1 MVVQYLTKY
10 YSLYN
15 NLNYAN
21 SHIFIS
27 SHPYDKRVSK
37 DNSLMMSSLPKP
49 CPLNTSQKIILHFA
63 VPLLGINQK
72 ETSKYGKNNIEAF
85 PCIFISTL
93 LSTVTLTFTT
103 EQPQAKWITIFT

>member
-1 MVVQYLTKY
+1 MAFIKWLVLIAGTAIYTCILYHPTTTLPAKKIADCCDKLRMVVQYLTKY

-49 CPLNTSQKIILHFA
+49 CPL
-63 VPLLGINQK
+63 
-72 ETSKYGKNNIEAF
+72 Y
-85 PCIFISTL
+85 
-93 LSTVTLTFTT
+93 
-103 EQPQAKWITIFT
+103 

>member
-1 MVVQYLTKY
+1 MAFIKWLVLIAGTAIYTHAFYITPPQHYLLKKIAHCCDNLRMVVQYLTKY

-49 CPLNTSQKIILHFA
+49 CPLH
-63 VPLLGINQK
+63 
-72 ETSKYGKNNIEAF
+72 
-85 PCIFISTL
+85 
-93 LSTVTLTFTT
+93 
-103 EQPQAKWITIFT
+103 

>member
-1 MVVQYLTKY
+1 MIIRMLFSLINMNGFHKMAGFNSWYSYIYMHSISPHHNITCLDCCDKLRMVVQYLTKY

-15 NLNYAN
+15 NLNYPN

-49 CPLNTSQKIILHFA
+49 CPL
-63 VPLLGINQK
+63 
-72 ETSKYGKNNIEAF
+72 Y
-85 PCIFISTL
+85 
-93 LSTVTLTFTT
+93 
-103 EQPQAKWITIFT
+103 